1 MDTIRNVFDRVVNHV
16 GNHTFTSAQLGQ
28 PLVELN
34 IDSIELME
42 IFGMMEEELGIH
54 LSEEELSE
62 MTTLDQLLELVG
74 SKVA

>member
-1 MDTIRNVFDRVVNHV
+1 MDTVRNTFDRVVSHV
-16 GNHTFTSAQLGQ
+16 GNHKFTAEQLGQ

-42 IFGMMEEELGIH
+42 IFGMMEEELGIL

-62 MTTLDQLLELVG
+62 METLNQLLALVS